1 MKDKI
6 KVLVL
11 ADHPFSPS
19 GVGTQTRYMI
29 EGLLGTGEYSFICF
43 GGAVQHHDYKPQ
55 KTEAYGDDLIIYPV
69 DGYGTQ
75 DSIRSIIRTEKPD
88 MLWFMTDPR
97 FFGWLW
103 EIEDEIRSLIPMVY
117 YHVWDNYPY
126 PTFNKVWYDSCDSIV
141 AISKVTHDIVK
152 NVSPDVK
159 SYYLPHAVAPAY
171 YKPLKEEEILELRNK
186 ADVGDEQFVV
196 FWNNRNARRKQSAT
210 LIYWFKKFLDKV
222 GHKNAKLIMHT
233 DPKDPNGPNLGAV
246 VENLGL
252 VNGEVMFSTDRLE
265 FDQLASLYNLAD
277 VTVNISDAEGFGL
290 ATLESLSCE
299 TPIIVNMT
307 GGLQEQVTYEEEWFG
322 VGIEPASK
330 TVIGSQDIPFIY
342 EDRLNED
349 DFVNALEKMYNMS
362 REERKALGVKGKQH
376 VEENYNFNNYITKWD
391 VILKELHKIFGSWET
406 RKGYRTWHISE
417 VHND

>member
-1 MKDKI
+1 
-6 KVLVL
+6 
-11 ADHPFSPS
+11 
-19 GVGTQTRYMI
+19 
-29 EGLLGTGEYSFICF
+29 
-43 GGAVQHHDYKPQ
+43 
-55 KTEAYGDDLIIYPV
+55 
-69 DGYGTQ
+69 
-75 DSIRSIIRTEKPD
+75 
-88 MLWFMTDPR
+88 
-97 FFGWLW
+97 
-103 EIEDEIRSLIPMVY
+103 
-117 YHVWDNYPY
+117 
-126 PTFNKVWYDSCDSIV
+126 
-141 AISKVTHDIVK
+141 
-152 NVSPDVK
+152 
-159 SYYLPHAVAPAY
+159 
-171 YKPLKEEEILELRNK
+171 
-186 ADVGDEQFVV
+186 
-196 FWNNRNARRKQSAT
+196 
-210 LIYWFKKFLDKV
+210 
-222 GHKNAKLIMHT
+222 MHT

-376 VEENYNFNNYITKWD
+376 VEKNYNFNNYITKWD